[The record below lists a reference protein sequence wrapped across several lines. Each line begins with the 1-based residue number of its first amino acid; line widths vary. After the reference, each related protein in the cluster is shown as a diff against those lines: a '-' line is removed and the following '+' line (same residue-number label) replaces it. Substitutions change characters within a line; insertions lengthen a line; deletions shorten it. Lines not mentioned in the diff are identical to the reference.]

1 MPQYPTCSHIK
12 EDGAFCGV
20 AALRNQK
27 YCYYHLM
34 ERGRRLRRARALR
47 DDTPYRVDIP
57 SLDNPYAV
65 RNAITEIVQ
74 ALGSGQLDPRVA
86 GKMLYGIQLAR
97 AENKRIAQLE
107 AAATDAVPQVR
118 APLLGAN
125 LGSQVDEAGC
135 PVQASGSELERGFS
149 PQNAA
154 NSIHEL
160 PDFEKKLGLEPGAD
174 LDAETAFVL
183 RKADADAELRQADP
197 MPTPPPGVRP
207 GSAAWRVY
215 REECYQSL
223 QLEVKSLRFQLR
235 EYFEQKR
242 QQSKKEFE
250 AMYKE
255 AGISLPTAAA
265 KKSPASTAAGETNS
279 DATKTA

>member
-125 LGSQVDEAGC
+125 LGSQADDT
-135 PVQASGSELERGFS
+135 PR
-149 PQNAA
+149 
-154 NSIHEL
+154 IHEL
-160 PDFEKKLGLEPGAD
+160 PDFEQKLGLEPGAD
-174 LDAETAFVL
+174 LDAVTEATFQ
-183 RKADADAELRQADP
+183 KADEEAADRQPLA
-197 MPTPPPGVRP
+197 MPTLPPGVRP

>member
-12 EDGAFCGV
+12 EDGVFCGV
-20 AALRNQK
+20 ATLRNHK

-97 AENKRIAQLE
+97 AENKRIAQME
-107 AAATDAVPQVR
+107 AESAQNQT
-118 APLLGAN
+118 
-125 LGSQVDEAGC
+125 GC
-135 PVQASGSELERGFS
+135 PAQASGSELGREVSRV
-149 PQNAA
+149 Q
-154 NSIHEL
+154 EL
-160 PDFEKKLGLEPGAD
+160 PDFEQKLGLEPGAD
-174 LDAETAFVL
+174 LDAVTEATFQ
-183 RKADADAELRQADP
+183 KADEEAADRQPLA

-207 GSAAWRVY
+207 GSAAWRIY

-223 QLEVKSLRFQLR
+223 QLQVQDLRFKLR
-235 EYFEQKR
+235 DYFEQKR
-242 QQSKKEFE
+242 QESRKTVE

-255 AGISLPTAAA
+255 AGIPYPSAAA
-265 KKSPASTAAGETNS
+265 KKPAASTAPGETKPE
-279 DATKTA
+279 DAKTA

>member
-12 EDGAFCGV
+12 EDGVLCRV
-20 AALRNQK
+20 AALRNHK
-27 YCYYHLM
+27 YCYHHLM

-47 DDTPYRVDIP
+47 DNAPYRVDIP

-97 AENKRIAQLE
+97 AENKRIAQME
-107 AAATDAVPQVR
+107 AESAQ
-118 APLLGAN
+118 N
-125 LGSQVDEAGC
+125 QNGC
-135 PVQASGSELERGFS
+135 PAQASGSELGREVSRV
-149 PQNAA
+149 Q
-154 NSIHEL
+154 EL
-160 PDFEKKLGLEPGAD
+160 PDFEQKLGLEPGAD
-174 LDAETAFVL
+174 LDAVTEATFK
-183 RKADADAELRQADP
+183 RADEEAADRQPLA
-197 MPTPPPGVRP
+197 MPTPPPGVRV

-215 REECYQSL
+215 REECYQGL
-223 QLEVKSLRFQLR
+223 QLEVKDLRFKLR

-242 QQSKKEFE
+242 QQSLKEVE

-255 AGISLPTAAA
+255 AGMPIPASL
-265 KKSPASTAAGETNS
+265 KKAPASTAPGKTDS

>member
-12 EDGAFCGV
+12 EDGVLCRV
-20 AALRNQK
+20 AALRNHK
-27 YCYYHLM
+27 YCYHHLM

-47 DDTPYRVDIP
+47 DNAPYRVDIP
-57 SLDNPYAV
+57 SLDNPYAI

-107 AAATDAVPQVR
+107 AAATQ
-118 APLLGAN
+118 
-125 LGSQVDEAGC
+125 DEAGC
-135 PVQASGSELERGFS
+135 PVQASGSELGRGS
-149 PQNAA
+149 
-154 NSIHEL
+154 SHVHEL
-160 PDFEKKLGLEPGAD
+160 PDFEQKLGLEPGAD
-174 LDAETAFVL
+174 LDAVTEATFQ
-183 RKADADAELRQADP
+183 KADEEAADRQPLA

-207 GSAAWRVY
+207 GSAAWRIY

-223 QLEVKSLRFQLR
+223 QLQVQDLRFKLR
-235 EYFEQKR
+235 DYFEQKR
-242 QQSKKEFE
+242 QESRKTVE

-255 AGISLPTAAA
+255 AGIPYPSAAA
-265 KKSPASTAAGETNS
+265 KKPAASTAPGETKPE
-279 DATKTA
+279 DAKTA